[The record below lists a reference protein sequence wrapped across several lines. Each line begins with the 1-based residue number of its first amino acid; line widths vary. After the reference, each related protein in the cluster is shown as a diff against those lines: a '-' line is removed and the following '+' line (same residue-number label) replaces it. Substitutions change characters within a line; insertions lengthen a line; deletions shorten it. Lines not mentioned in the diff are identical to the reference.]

1 MHLTRGSSREQRPA
15 RHPVLRDVLVEQPAG
30 IPRLM
35 QPLRGHR
42 RDVQDCGQLV
52 TAPMTPWQ
60 MTSGPLWC
68 VADRALSSAE
78 HLQKLAETRPKWS
91 TRVPAT
97 WSAAQ
102 AV

>member
-1 MHLTRGSSREQRPA
+1 ML
-15 RHPVLRDVLVEQPAG
+15 DVMVEQQAG
-30 IPRLM
+30 IPMRM

-42 RDVQDCGQLV
+42 RDVQDLGQLV

-60 MTSGPLWC
+60 MTDGPLWF

-78 HLQKLAETRPKWS
+78 PLQKLAETRPKWS

-97 WSAAQ
+97 WSEAQ